1 MANKPTIFISYSHK
15 DEEWKERLASHLGV
29 LQIQD
34 HLEFWTD
41 DGIRIGD
48 TWVQKIQAAI
58 TTANAAILLV
68 SADFLNSP
76 FIRRVEIAQLL
87 ARREKEGLPIFP
99 ILVRQCAW
107 DFVPWLE
114 QLQIRPRDA
123 KPLAGN
129 DDHQIDEHLTAIVK
143 EIKGVLDRAAAVEPV
158 PSSPSS
164 SARVVQPSQ
173 FFVTQ
178 EWERDFVP
186 SAPNV
191 IVSPLPALPPTFRN
205 SIGMDF
211 VLIPAGEFQMG
222 SDDGSADEKPVH
234 LVRITKPFYLGK
246 YQVTQGQW
254 QAVMGNNPSR
264 FKDDPNR
271 PVEQVSWEDTQEFLR
286 RLSKKAGGK
295 PYRLPTEAEWE
306 YAARAGSTG
315 AYCFGNDVSQ
325 LERYAWHSANAEGTT
340 HPVGQLKANAWGL
353 YDMHGNVW
361 EWVSDRYDGAY
372 YQQSPTDDP
381 QGPEQGSARSLRG
394 GSWYNHSRRA
404 RVHPRQVRPRL
415 PPRPRWFALRP
426 VANSSEF

>member
-1 MANKPTIFISYSHK
+1 MASKPTIFISYSHK
-15 DEEWKERLASHLGV
+15 DAKWKERLASHLGV

-41 DGIRIGD
+41 DGIHIGD
-48 TWVQKIQAAI
+48 AWVQKIQAAI

-205 SIGMDF
+205 SIDMDF
-211 VLIPAGEFQMG
+211 VLIPAGEFRMG
-222 SDDGSADEKPVH
+222 SQDGAHDEKPVH
-234 LVRITKPFYLGK
+234 VVRITKPFYLGK

-264 FKDDPNR
+264 FTGDSNR
-271 PVEQVSWEDTQEFLR
+271 PVETVSWDDAQEFLG
-286 RLSKKAGGK
+286 RLSKKEG
-295 PYRLPTEAEWE
+295 PRYRLPTEAEWE

-315 AYCFGNDVSQ
+315 MYCFGDDPQQ
-325 LERYAWHSANAEGTT
+325 LRDYAWYSENAEGTT
-340 HPVGQLKANAWGL
+340 HPVGQLKPNAWGL

-361 EWVSDRYDGAY
+361 EWVSDWYDGSY
-372 YQQSPTDDP
+372 YQKGPTDDP
-381 QGPEQGSARSLRG
+381 HGPEQGEAKVLRG
-394 GSWYNHSRRA
+394 GSWY
-404 RVHPRQVRPRL
+404 VHPQVAR
-415 PPRPRWFALRP
+415 ASLRFRHAP
-426 VANSSEF
+426 GDRVVVSGLRCAQ